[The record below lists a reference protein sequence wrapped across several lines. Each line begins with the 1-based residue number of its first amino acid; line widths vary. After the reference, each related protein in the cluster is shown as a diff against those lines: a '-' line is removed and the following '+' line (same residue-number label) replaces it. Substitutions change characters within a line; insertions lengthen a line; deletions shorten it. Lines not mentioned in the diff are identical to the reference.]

1 MSSMQILIENKK
13 ARLEFFILESFEAG
27 LKLTGSEVKMLRTK
41 RGSLVGAHI
50 RVLNGEAIL
59 LNAQIMAYPFARQE
73 DYDPKQTR
81 TLLLHKREILKIQ
94 QAQET
99 KGLAI
104 IPLAIIL
111 KHNFIKLQLA
121 IARGKKQYE
130 RREELRRRDLQRES
144 ERELKGKR

>member
-27 LKLTGSEVKMLRTK
+27 LKLTGSEVKMLRAK
-41 RGSLVGAHI
+41 RGSLVGAHV
-50 RVLNGEAIL
+50 RVLNSEAIL

-81 TLLLHKREILKIQ
+81 KLLLHKREILKIQ

-144 ERELKGKR
+144 ERELKKRR

>member
-1 MSSMQILIENKK
+1 MEILIENKK

-41 RGSLVGAHI
+41 RGSLVGAHV

-81 TLLLHKREILKIQ
+81 KLLLHKREILKIQ
-94 QAQET
+94 EAQET

-144 ERELKGKR
+144 ERELKRR

>member
-27 LKLTGSEVKMLRTK
+27 LKLTGSEVKMLRAK

-50 RVLNGEAIL
+50 RVLNNEAIL

-81 TLLLHKREILKIQ
+81 KLLLHKREILKIQ
-94 QAQET
+94 EAQET

-111 KHNFIKLQLA
+111 KHNFMKLQLA

-144 ERELKGKR
+144 ERELKRK

>member
-1 MSSMQILIENKK
+1 MEILIENKK
-13 ARLEFFILESFEAG
+13 AHLEFFILESFEAG

-41 RGSLVGAHI
+41 RGSLVGAHV

-81 TLLLHKREILKIQ
+81 KLLLHKREILKIQ
-94 QAQET
+94 EAQET

-144 ERELKGKR
+144 ERELKGGR

>member
-1 MSSMQILIENKK
+1 MEILIENKK

-41 RGSLVGAHI
+41 RGSLVGAHV

-81 TLLLHKREILKIQ
+81 VTAQTRNLKIQ
-94 QAQET
+94 HT
-99 KGLAI
+99 GKGLAMFLLRLV
-104 IPLAIIL
+104 LA
-111 KHNFIKLQLA
+111 
-121 IARGKKQYE
+121 
-130 RREELRRRDLQRES
+130 
-144 ERELKGKR
+144 

>member
-1 MSSMQILIENKK
+1 MQILIENKK

-27 LKLTGSEVKMLRTK
+27 LKLTGSEVKMLRAK
-41 RGSLVGAHI
+41 RGSLVGAHV
-50 RVLNGEAIL
+50 RVLNSEAIL

-81 TLLLHKREILKIQ
+81 KLLLHKREILKIQ

-144 ERELKGKR
+144 ERELKKRR

>member
-1 MSSMQILIENKK
+1 MSSTQILIENKK

-27 LKLTGSEVKMLRTK
+27 LKLTGSEVKMLRAK

-50 RVLNGEAIL
+50 RVLNNEAIL

-81 TLLLHKREILKIQ
+81 KLLLHKREILKIQ
-94 QAQET
+94 EAQET

-111 KHNFIKLQLA
+111 KHNFMKLQLA

-144 ERELKGKR
+144 ERELKRK

>member
-1 MSSMQILIENKK
+1 MEILIENKK

-41 RGSLVGAHI
+41 RGSLVGAHV

-81 TLLLHKREILKIQ
+81 KLLLHKREILKIQ

-104 IPLAIIL
+104 IPIAVIL

-144 ERELKGKR
+144 ERELKRK

>member
-1 MSSMQILIENKK
+1 MQILIENKK

-27 LKLTGSEVKMLRTK
+27 LKLTGSEVKMLRAK
-41 RGSLVGAHI
+41 RGSLVGAHV

-59 LNAQIMAYPFARQE
+59 LNAQILAYPFAWQE

-81 TLLLHKREILKIQ
+81 KLLLHKREILKIQ

-111 KHNFIKLQLA
+111 KHNFIKLRLA

-144 ERELKGKR
+144 ERELKRR

>member
-1 MSSMQILIENKK
+1 MQILIENKK

-27 LKLTGSEVKMLRTK
+27 LKLTGSEVKMLRAK
-41 RGSLVGAHI
+41 RGSLVGAHV
-50 RVLNGEAIL
+50 RVLNSEAIL

-81 TLLLHKREILKIQ
+81 KLLLHKREILKIQ

>member
-1 MSSMQILIENKK
+1 MEILIENKK

-27 LKLTGSEVKMLRTK
+27 LKLTGSEVKMLRAK

-50 RVLNGEAIL
+50 RVLNNEAIL

-81 TLLLHKREILKIQ
+81 KLLLHKREILKIQ
-94 QAQET
+94 EAQET

-111 KHNFIKLQLA
+111 KHNFMKLQLA

-144 ERELKGKR
+144 ERELKRK

>member
-1 MSSMQILIENKK
+1 MEILIENKK

-41 RGSLVGAHI
+41 RGSLVGAHV

-81 TLLLHKREILKIQ
+81 KLLLHKREILKIQ

-104 IPLAIIL
+104 IPIAVIL

-144 ERELKGKR
+144 ERELKRR